1 MTKQESYVKLEIY
14 DLLGNFIDELVAES
28 QKAGS
33 KTVIWDSKNFKGETV
48 PAGVYFCLL
57 KSEKFHKTIKMILL
71 K

>member
-1 MTKQESYVKLEIY
+1 MKLEIY
-14 DLLGNFIDELVAES
+14 DLLGNFINELVAES

-33 KTVIWDSKNFKGETV
+33 KTVMWDSKNYKGETV

-57 KSEKFHKTIKMILL
+57 KLEKYHKTVKMILL